1 MTPKEK
7 VYHIYAKDKCIFH
20 SLKEDDF
27 NIKWDTLNH
36 LVGLMKTEYTKEDL
50 SFIELPPRI
59 NGAGGKSSEP
69 PGCDSY

>member
-7 VYHIYAKDKCIFH
+7 YYHIYAKDRCLFH

-36 LVGLMKTEYTKEDL
+36 LVGLMKTEYSKEDL
-50 SFIELPPRI
+50 SFIGFHL
-59 NGAGGKSSEP
+59 KSMEQ
-69 PGCDSY
+69 GIILRATWV

>member
-20 SLKEDDF
+20 SLKEEDF